1 MTKTRAAGAVNSTAL
16 IISAALSMLWK
27 ETKALF
33 RCRCRASL
41 IRCAAFLL
49 YSRPLINQC

>member
-49 YSRPLINQC
+49 YSQPLINQC